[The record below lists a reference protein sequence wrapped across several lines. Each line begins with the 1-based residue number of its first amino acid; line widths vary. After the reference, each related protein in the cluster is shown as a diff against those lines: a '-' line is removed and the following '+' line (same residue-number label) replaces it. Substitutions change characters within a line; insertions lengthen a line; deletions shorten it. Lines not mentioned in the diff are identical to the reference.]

1 MRIKRILFPT
11 DFSTCSDQ
19 ALIEALFLAEQY
31 DAELHVI
38 HVTLPLEQKSPD
50 RLSLLPDL
58 DEVQRHID
66 NIRRGEMPGR
76 QRHYR
81 DVAIVQKTLRG
92 VSAAQVLLEYAQ
104 EHDIDAI
111 VIGTHGRRGFRHLV
125 LGSVAD
131 EVVRSSACPVF
142 SIREAKTG
150 QIPRPIRQIL
160 VPVDYSVHARN
171 ALAHAKSIAAEY
183 RATIRVLHIIEPG
196 VHSSFSLAGGPSVF
210 ARDPEIEAKV
220 ASEMKQLLEEAS
232 GPSVPAEFHVVE
244 GRAPV
249 DIIGFAKRNDIDL
262 IVMASHG
269 LTGIEHFL
277 MGSVAEK
284 VIRMAPCPVFTVKAF
299 GKRLTVSEP
308 EQLLSSEK

>member
-11 DFSTCSDQ
+11 DFSICSDQ

-50 RLSLLPDL
+50 RSSLLPDL

-66 NIRRGEMPGR
+66 HIRRGETPDE
-76 QRHYR
+76 QKHYG
-81 DVAIVQKTLRG
+81 DVTIVQKALRG
-92 VSAAQVLLEYAQ
+92 ISAAQVLLEYAR
-104 EHDIDAI
+104 EHDIDII
-111 VIGTHGRRGFRHLV
+111 VLGTHGRRGFKHLV

-131 EVVRSSACPVF
+131 EVVRSSVCPVF
-142 SIREAKTG
+142 SIRETKTG

-160 VPVDYSVHARN
+160 VPVDYSEHSRN

-196 VHSSFSLAGGPSVF
+196 VHPSFSLAGGPSVL
-210 ARDPEIEAKV
+210 ARDPEIEAKA
-220 ASEMKQLLEEAS
+220 ASEMKQLVAETP
-232 GPSVPAEFHVVE
+232 GRDVPVEIHVME

-277 MGSVAEK
+277 LGSVAEK

-299 GKRLTVSEP
+299 GKRLTMSEP
-308 EQLLSSEK
+308 EQLLSSEN